1 MAISKHKMKLAL
13 AFALLLLQPVFGLY
27 IYVTDGQ
34 QKCFI
39 EEVPAETLIVG
50 TYKNPDFV
58 PYGRPD
64 FNGVGLKLNVQDPAN
79 NMVLTKALDVEGKFA
94 FTSAAGGEYQLCF
107 STNSSRWFGQPKK
120 FRFDIK
126 LDVGETGIDYQE
138 VAKREHLSDLEV
150 EIRKLNDKV
159 KDIIREQQYQRGRET
174 SFRNTSES
182 TNDRVKWWSIFQTVV
197 MVTAGVWQIWHIK
210 RFLKNKKIV

>member
-1 MAISKHKMKLAL
+1 MRSSTSSAIAAGALVLLASML
-13 AFALLLLQPVFGLY
+13 SPVSALY
-27 IYVTDGQ
+27 IYITDGQ

-58 PYGRPD
+58 PFGRPD
-64 FNGVGLKLNVQDPAN
+64 FTGVGIKLNVQDPAN
-79 NMVLTKALDVEGKFA
+79 NIVMTKQLDVEGKFA

-107 STNSSRWFGQPKK
+107 STNSSRWFGGQPKK
-120 FRFDIK
+120 FRFDLK

-150 EIRKLNDKV
+150 EVSRLTF
-159 KDIIREQQYQRGRET
+159 Y
-174 SFRNTSES
+174 
-182 TNDRVKWWSIFQTVV
+182 
-197 MVTAGVWQIWHIK
+197 
-210 RFLKNKKIV
+210 